1 MGRPRALKRAAR
13 PPITRDVTRP
23 ALCVIP
29 TYLRRQEDLDLV
41 ARCLVSL
48 KETAPAAEVLVLDD
62 ASPEPE
68 LAAAVEAAC
77 GQLGFWFDRRPV
89 NAGFSR
95 TVNVGLA
102 IAHENGC
109 DAVLVNADIEFM
121 DPGWLDR
128 MQART
133 DAQGRPAAVVGAR
146 LLYPNGLL
154 QHAGIM
160 FSLLGRDFYH
170 RFQHGPSDLPEA
182 LVPTRCPVTAALQLI
197 RWETL
202 DAVGLYDEGYRLC
215 FEDVDY
221 CLRVFAA
228 GLDCVY
234 EPSVRAWHH
243 ESVFRGHRDEKIERW
258 TLEST
263 RRLFTKW
270 ATADLTQWVPEA
282 L

>member
-1 MGRPRALKRAAR
+1 MTG
-13 PPITRDVTRP
+13 DVSRP

-29 TYLRRQEDLDLV
+29 TYLRRQEELDLV

-62 ASPEPE
+62 GSPEPD
-68 LAAAVEAAC
+68 LVAAVEAAC
-77 GQLGFWFDRRPV
+77 GQLGCWFDARPV
-89 NAGFSR
+89 NSGFSR

-102 IAHENGC
+102 IARENGC

-121 DPGWLDR
+121 DAGWLDR

-133 DAQGRPAAVVGAR
+133 DGQGRPAAVVGAR

-160 FSLLGRDFYH
+160 FSLLARDFFH
-170 RFQHGPSDLPEA
+170 RFQYGPSDLPEA
-182 LVPTRCPVTAALQLI
+182 LEPTRCPVTAALQLI

-202 DAVGLYDEGYRLC
+202 DAVGFYDETFRLS

-221 CLRVFAA
+221 CLRTFDA
-228 GLDCVY
+228 GLECIY

-243 ESVFRGHRDEKIERW
+243 ESMFRGRRDEKIERW
-258 TLEST
+258 TLESAQ
-263 RRLFTKW
+263 RIFTKW
-270 ATADLTQWVPEA
+270 ATADLTQWVPEP